1 MRWGLG
7 LIGAAGLVLVAG
19 LSVVDPSGREKAV
32 VGTSDPRFR
41 AGLEMADP
49 IFPFARVP
57 VEPERPQPEGAS
69 AEDALQVS
77 AEQDPHRAD

>member
-32 VGTSDPRFR
+32 VGASDPRFR
-41 AGLEMADP
+41 EGLEMAGP
-49 IFPFARVP
+49 IFPFGRVP
-57 VEPERPQPEGAS
+57 VEPQQPRPEDGG
-69 AEDALQVS
+69 EDALQPS
-77 AEQDPHRAD
+77 ADEDPHRAD